1 MKNFNVSTSSLLK
14 DSLSIVK
21 KIYFSMLLFF
31 IPQFVFYFLTPEYD
45 KFFKNFPSPS
55 IPPELPPSSE
65 IIIMLI
71 VYFCVIP
78 FTAGCSIYY
87 VHQSIVSKVTVP
99 QSLQASGEKFIKLA
113 LITILLIVFLIP
125 AFLLLVIP
133 AIYLSFRWSF
143 IYYAVMIENSSV
155 LGAFQ
160 LSWNLTKGRWWVI
173 VRASLWCIVLF
184 IPELIIYNFIPADA
198 EMLNSLVSASYSLI
212 VNPII
217 ATYYV
222 FLFFRL
228 NSLYKDNQQQQ

>member
-1 MKNFNVSTSSLLK
+1 
-14 DSLSIVK
+14 
-21 KIYFSMLLFF
+21 MLIFF
-31 IPQFVFYFLTPEYD
+31 IPQFAFYFLTPEYD
-45 KFFKNFPSPS
+45 KFIDKFPS
-55 IPPELPPSSE
+55 IPPEFPLSE

-71 VYFCVIP
+71 VYFCVFP

-87 VHQSIVSKVTVP
+87 VYQSIVNKVNVP
-99 QSLQASGEKFIKLA
+99 QSLQASGEKFIKLV
-113 LITILLIVFLIP
+113 LITILSLVFLIP
-125 AFLLLVIP
+125 AFILLVIP
-133 AIYLSFRWSF
+133 GIYLSFRWSF

-173 VRASLWCIVLF
+173 VRACLWCIVLF
-184 IPELIIYNFIPADA
+184 IPLLIIYSFIPADNIT
-198 EMLNSLVSASYSLI
+198 LTNLVNASYGLI

-228 NSLYKDNQQQQ
+228 NSLYNYNQNNNL